1 MIDYLHNLNLR
12 LIKYTNF
19 QLQEPHIQIFSFR
32 IIIYS
37 KKKGAQK
44 KLIPYAFA
52 ESNFIILSVAPAFD
66 VM

>member
-1 MIDYLHNLNLR
+1 M
-12 LIKYTNF
+12 LIFYNY
-19 QLQEPHIQIFSFR
+19 
-32 IIIYS
+32 YS

-44 KLIPYAFA
+44 NLMPYAFA